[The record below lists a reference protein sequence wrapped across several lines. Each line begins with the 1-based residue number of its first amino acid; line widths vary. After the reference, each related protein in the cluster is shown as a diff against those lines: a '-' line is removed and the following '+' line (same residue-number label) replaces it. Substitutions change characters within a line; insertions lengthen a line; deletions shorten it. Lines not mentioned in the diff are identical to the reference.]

1 MSMKTAKWYRP
12 PTAAEIACFD
22 GMHCASLYASCVATG
37 WRCPSCNRTAPEL
50 IRWSEIRGPSWRA
63 RYGDE
68 WGRGWTISITR
79 HHCHS
84 ETSVRFPET
93 VICGDCNSADGAA
106 KRKLKLPADF
116 SFSPRELAQFVK
128 CTPYSGKT
136 EIDCNTALLLFNLF
150 AYEESAA

>member
-1 MSMKTAKWYRP
+1 LKTAKWYRP

-63 RYGDE
+63 RYADK
-68 WGRGWTISITR
+68 WGMGWTISITR

-84 ETSVRFPET
+84 EIEARFSQAL
-93 VICGDCNSADGAA
+93 ICGDCNSADGAA
-106 KRKLKLPADF
+106 KRKLKLPGNF
-116 SFSPRELAQFVK
+116 SFSPRELARFVR
-128 CTPYSGKT
+128 CVPHSGKT
-136 EIDCNTALLLFNLF
+136 EINHKAALEIFR
-150 AYEESAA
+150 AWSGA